1 MALPSAARA
10 LLAHKLITSL
20 DESFE
25 QDLDQVWLAEA
36 QRRDAEISLGKVTCR
51 TAEEVIRDAYL
62 RIGCSA

>member
-1 MALPSAARA
+1 MALPIAARA

-25 QDLDQVWLAEA
+25 QDLDRVWLAEA
-36 QRRDAEISLGKVTCR
+36 QRRDIEISQGTVTCR

-62 RIGCSA
+62 RIG